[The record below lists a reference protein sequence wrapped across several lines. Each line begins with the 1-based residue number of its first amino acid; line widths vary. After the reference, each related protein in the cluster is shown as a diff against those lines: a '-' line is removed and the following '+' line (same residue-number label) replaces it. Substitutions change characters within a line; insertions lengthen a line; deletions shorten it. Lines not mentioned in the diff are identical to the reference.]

1 MSCPSGFETALQD
14 SCRVQC
20 PTDYKYVDDPDGER
34 CVSTYDNS
42 VGIRLQKIPQNST
55 QQAFIEEQAR
65 FLSEFI
71 KATRRLHEKMLE
83 NLSKAALSKQD
94 GGVNGYENLKSQ
106 FDAADAYARA
116 INELKPFRPATQ
128 PNVDIKNER
137 LSILELTSKDI
148 RRVQICLFFIIITLF
163 EYLLLPPAIA
173 HGAALFTLC
182 VGLSLAIYLSN
193 R

>member
-65 FLSEFI
+65 FLTEFI
-71 KATRRLHEKMLE
+71 KATKRLYAKMFE
-83 NLSKAALSKQD
+83 DLSKQALSKQQ
-94 GGVNGYENLKSQ
+94 GVDAYEKLKSQ
-106 FDAADAYARA
+106 FDAADTYARA
-116 INELKPFRPATQ
+116 IHELKPFRPATQ